1 MTLFLSR
8 SRAQRCAGVR
18 PGLGAVG
25 LAAVLL
31 LANWGASAWA
41 DGMPVGSGLQPVRT
55 PPVRGKGAS
64 APLPSPATPP
74 GGMDASMSLDLRQ
87 ASIGTALR
95 LISEVSQANIVAT
108 QAASDREL
116 SLYLN
121 RATAAAALD
130 AVTRAAGLW
139 VRWRP
144 SSQSYLVMTA
154 DEYQRDLTVFGEER
168 SEVFALRHHNVVAA
182 AHALRA
188 LFGHRVRLQ
197 TPQEEPLGESMKT
210 TDLRRNAAQAT
221 PAMANTRFAASGGTG
236 VGTGTGTDAQGVQR
250 TQLGGLRMAGA
261 GTGGEAGQLAAA
273 GAAVGAAQ
281 AQVEA
286 AQQGQEAPIFLTY
299 NRLHNLLVLRTGD
312 ERALAQAR
320 DLLQRLDLPA
330 RQVMLEM
337 RIIQVRMDDEFRRS
351 LDMDFFSNSTATG
364 TATGATNQP
373 VNPLTGASTGP
384 RTVGS
389 LGDTS
394 VFDKATGLL
403 QFISNRIRVR
413 LQLLEENGRVQTL
426 AKPLLL
432 ASNNEPARL
441 FIGEEV
447 VLTTGASAQTTTGT
461 TGATNTVITAETEKR
476 NIGTTLVIHPR
487 INDDRTVTLTID
499 QESSERVAG
508 GTTIPLATGT
518 AGDGVI
524 QYPIDT
530 VNTATVQAVAQA
542 KDGLTIAVGGLIK
555 ISKSK
560 TEGNVPGFSRI
571 PLLGELFKSDQR
583 VDERSELM
591 LIITPH
597 VLDSAEEG
605 QRLSTQL
612 GGHALKAQSLGLRT
626 EIPAQASDPRQHAQT
641 MAELALAGL
650 DEAQP
655 MWESDPAVKRLPDDA
670 LEGLAPRA
678 VGLGRARVLGAWQW
692 GRLHAVAVELADG
705 QAEALAAP
713 QSSALPGRWLALA
726 LEPTTRVSTGGPAAF
741 TRRAVWV
748 TDEAWPEVARR
759 WRP

>member
-1 MTLFLSR
+1 M
-8 SRAQRCAGVR
+8 GVR
-18 PGLGAVG
+18 FGTRSLAV
-25 LAAVLL
+25 AATLL
-31 LANWGASAWA
+31 LAGLAEPAWA
-41 DGMPVGSGLQPVRT
+41 DGVPAFPGSRAARPAPLQAPVGAV
-55 PPVRGKGAS
+55 A
-64 APLPSPATPP
+64 APAPA
-74 GGMDASMSLDLRQ
+74 GGMDASLSLDLRQ

-108 QAASDREL
+108 QAAADREL

-121 RATAAAALD
+121 RATARAALD

-144 SSQSYLVMTA
+144 SSQSYLVMTS

-188 LFGHRVRLQ
+188 LFGSRVRLQ
-197 TPQEEPLGESMKT
+197 APQEEPLGESMKH
-210 TDLRRNAAQAT
+210 TDLRRNSGPTAATAV
-221 PAMANTRFAASGGTG
+221 NTRNASTSPAGAN
-236 VGTGTGTDAQGVQR
+236 GTDAQGVQR
-250 TQLGGLRMAGA
+250 TQLGGLRG
-261 GTGGEAGQLAAA
+261 GGDTGQVAAA
-273 GAAVGAAQ
+273 GAAVGASQ
-281 AQVEA
+281 SQVEA

-312 ERALAQAR
+312 DRAMGQAR
-320 DLLQRLDLPA
+320 DLLRRLDLPA

-337 RIIQVRMDDEFRRS
+337 RIIQVRMDDEFRRA
-351 LDMDFFSNSTATG
+351 LDMDFFSNSAATG
-364 TATGATNQP
+364 TAITSTNQA

-394 VFDKATGLL
+394 AFDKATGLL

-597 VLDSAEEG
+597 VLESAEDG
-605 QRLSTQL
+605 QRLSNQL
-612 GGHALKAQSLGLRT
+612 GGHALKAQSLGLKT
-626 EIPAQASDPRQHAQT
+626 EVPAQASDPTPFAQT

-655 MWESDPAVKRLPDDA
+655 MWESDPAVKRLSAED
-670 LEGLAPRA
+670 LEGLAPQA
-678 VGLGRARVLGAWQW
+678 AGLGRARVLGAWQW

-705 QAEALAAP
+705 QAAALAAP
-713 QSSALPGRWLALA
+713 QSSVLPGRWLALA
-726 LEPTTRVSTGGPAAF
+726 LEPTTRVSTGGPATF